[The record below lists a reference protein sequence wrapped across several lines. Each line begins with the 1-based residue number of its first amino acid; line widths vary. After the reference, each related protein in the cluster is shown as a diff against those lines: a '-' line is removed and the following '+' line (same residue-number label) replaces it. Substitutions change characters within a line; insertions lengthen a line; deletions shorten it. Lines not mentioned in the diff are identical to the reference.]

1 MTHDELRA
9 LLKEHGINV
18 KKAASMAHVST
29 GGMYRWLNGTRKIPP
44 LAAEVLRER
53 LSQTN
58 GKVLR
63 LGDTWG
69 VR

>member
-1 MTHDELRA
+1 MTPVELKA
-9 LLKEHGINV
+9 LMSEHGINV
-18 KKAASMAHVST
+18 KKTASIARVST
-29 GGMYRWLNGTRKIPP
+29 NGLYRWLNGTRKIPP

-53 LSQTN
+53 LSKPS

-69 VR
+69 MK